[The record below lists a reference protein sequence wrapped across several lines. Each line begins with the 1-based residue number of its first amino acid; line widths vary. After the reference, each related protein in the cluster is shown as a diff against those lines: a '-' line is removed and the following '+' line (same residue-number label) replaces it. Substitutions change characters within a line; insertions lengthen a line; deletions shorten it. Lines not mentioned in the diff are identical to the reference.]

1 MKNKSKRTTI
11 RMRILRLS
19 LILVGV
25 AILALSGILVMQLDY
40 VSTIAYKSEIQ
51 SLAVTYTGSVKAA
64 SSTVCMQIEAA
75 ANNEVL
81 NSETSKTA
89 LKAELAKLA
98 ETTSFKD
105 FSISDASGKTLNDT
119 DISDREYFQDAR
131 AGKTA
136 ISRPVIRKTDGSTVI
151 MVATPMPNGKILYG
165 ALNQDTLSTGLTSEF
180 LGEGGVVYIV
190 NKYNEVVASS
200 NVNEVGTTINYTSP
214 IKEGSRDLGND
225 LTAYFLPIDGT
236 DGWGTIVVGNT
247 ASAHSVVGLCLAISL
262 TVGALLCVAAI
273 IVALKISKCIV
284 TPIVKTTERLELLS
298 KGDLTTEVTV
308 FNRRDETE
316 TLSASLKNV
325 CDEISGYITNITA
338 TTASMANG
346 DFSYNNQMEFSGDF
360 ESIPRSFTQ
369 IHEMLKET
377 ITSLNA
383 TADSVSSGSEQIASG
398 TQLLADGTARQATA
412 VDELSSTI
420 KGISKGVDTTA
431 ENASEAS
438 SLSSTCADKMHKQD
452 EEMSKMLDAMR
463 VIEEKSEAISNV
475 IKAIEDI
482 AFQTNILALN
492 ASIEAARAGEAGKGF
507 AVVATEVGN
516 LAQKSAESAQSTRD
530 LITSTFEAVKL
541 GSSIA
546 KSTATSLK
554 EVTELSEK
562 SANLVQSIAEEA
574 SAQATALTQAT
585 QGIADISEVIQQN
598 SATAEESA
606 ASCEEL
612 SAQAQVLA
620 EQASHLKV

>member
-1 MKNKSKRTTI
+1 MKRTTI

-19 LILVGV
+19 LISVGV
-25 AILALSGILVMQLDY
+25 AILALSGILAMQLDY
-40 VSTIAYKSEIQ
+40 VSTTDYKNEIK
-51 SLAVTYTGSVKAA
+51 SLAVTYTSSVKAA
-64 SSTVCMQIEAA
+64 ASTVSMQIEAA
-75 ANNEVL
+75 ANNKTL
-81 NSETSKTA
+81 NSETSKAT

-180 LGEGGVVYIV
+180 LGENGVVYVV

-225 LTAYFLPIDGT
+225 LTAHFMPIPDT
-236 DGWGTIVVGNT
+236 DNWGTIVVGNT
-247 ASAHSVVGLCLAISL
+247 ASAHSVVGMCLAISL
-262 TVGALLCVAAI
+262 IIGALLCVAAI
-273 IVALKISKCIV
+273 TVVLKISKRIV

-360 ESIPRSFTQ
+360 ESIPRSFKQ
-369 IHEMLKET
+369 IRETLKET

-383 TADSVSSGSEQIASG
+383 TADNVSSGSEQIASG
-398 TQLLADGTARQATA
+398 TQLLADGATRQATA

-438 SLSSTCADKMHKQD
+438 SLSNTCADKMHKQD
-452 EEMSKMLDAMR
+452 EEMSKMLGAMR
-463 VIEEKSEAISNV
+463 VIEEKSGAISNV

-516 LAQKSAESAQSTRD
+516 LAQKSAESVQSTRD
-530 LITSTFEAVKL
+530 LITSTFEAVKV

-554 EVTELSEK
+554 EVTEFSEK
-562 SANLVQSIAEEA
+562 SANLVQIIAEEA
-574 SAQATALTQAT
+574 SAQATALIQAT
-585 QGIADISEVIQQN
+585 QGIAEISEVIRQN